1 MPPSLKPATF
11 VFTVA
16 VLAATAQTLAHA
28 EEAAPNADK
37 RAVNLAVQR
46 DAKGNQSATAA
57 ASLAVGSNAWV
68 QAGVGR
74 SRSRDEGA
82 GATSRPKQVSV
93 GGGVA
98 VGPWQAGV
106 NASQRRD
113 GSALRQTDLAASVDF
128 KPVDGVNVGLD
139 ATKRNARARGTEVSS
154 NGGAPMAVEQRLK
167 GHGVGVHGAAAVTP
181 RVTVYGATMRN
192 QYSSKTTA
200 TQAGGQGGL
209 LGQVPL
215 LGASR
220 GVTAVNRD
228 EAALDRSHQLGATW
242 RVNDRVAL
250 NGEVGQD
257 RLHDGGS
264 LRSVQLKAA
273 ISAGDSGWTITPG
286 IGRSRGP
293 QGEAVNVGTVGA
305 SFAW

>member
-1 MPPSLKPATF
+1 MNTSLKPTAF
-11 VFTVA
+11 VFA
-16 VLAATAQTLAHA
+16 IALLGATAQTVAHA

-46 DAKGNQSATAA
+46 DAKGNQSAAA
-57 ASLAVGSNAWV
+57 AGSLTVGSNAWV
-68 QAGVGR
+68 QAGVGQ
-74 SRSRDEGA
+74 SRSRDDVA
-82 GATSRPKQVSV
+82 GTTSKPNQVSI

-98 VGPWQAGV
+98 GKQWQAGV

-128 KPVDGVNVGLD
+128 KPVDGVSVGLD
-139 ATKRNARARGTEVSS
+139 ATKRNARARGTVAAS
-154 NGGAPMAVEQRLK
+154 NGGAPTAVEQRLK
-167 GHGVGVHGAAAVTP
+167 GHGLGVHGAVAVTP

-192 QYSSKTTA
+192 KYSSTTTA

-209 LGQVPL
+209 LGNVPL
-215 LGASR
+215 LNANRVS
-220 GVTAVNRD
+220 VVNRD
-228 EAALDRSHQLGATW
+228 EAALDRSHQLGATY
-242 RVNDRVAL
+242 RVSDHVTL
-250 NGEVGQD
+250 NGELSQD

-273 ISAGDSGWTITPG
+273 IAAGNSGWTITPG
-286 IGRSRGP
+286 VGRSRGP
-293 QGEAVNVGTVGA
+293 NGEGVNYGSVGA